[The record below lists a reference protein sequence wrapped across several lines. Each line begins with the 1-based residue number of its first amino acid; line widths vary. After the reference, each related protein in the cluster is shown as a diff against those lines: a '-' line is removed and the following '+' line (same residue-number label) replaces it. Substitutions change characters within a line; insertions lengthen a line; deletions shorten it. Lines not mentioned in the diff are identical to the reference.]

1 MLYFSRLKV
10 ITIYSIIIFLSFFS
24 ILNFFQLDKNLFF
37 SKKVNLGLDL
47 QGGSYLLLEVD
58 SSPIIKRNLQ
68 SKLILIRKTLIEN
81 NIKYENLAIEN
92 KTIMLYFLKFCI

>member
-68 SKLILIRKTLIEN
+68 KRIKIKKLL
-81 NIKYENLAIEN
+81 
-92 KTIMLYFLKFCI
+92 